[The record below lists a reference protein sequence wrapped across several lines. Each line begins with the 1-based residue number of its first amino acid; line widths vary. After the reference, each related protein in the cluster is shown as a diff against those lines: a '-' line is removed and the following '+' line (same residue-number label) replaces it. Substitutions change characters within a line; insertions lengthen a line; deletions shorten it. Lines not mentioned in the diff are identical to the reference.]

1 MQLRDDTTLPSRGQ
15 ASRVNAP
22 KDGFGSKSVSRR
34 CRLDVRFARKRT
46 RSAPALGERRHRG
59 LARRGIVA
67 LSRLAVVVWPKPSV
81 HTMARQPA
89 RELLD
94 QINPPGEPNDS
105 LDDI

>member
-1 MQLRDDTTLPSRGQ
+1 MG
-15 ASRVNAP
+15 
-22 KDGFGSKSVSRR
+22 KSSECFRMTAGVRTGKAQNEHIFY
-34 CRLDVRFARKRT
+34 RFAPESGT
-46 RSAPALGERRHRG
+46 NLPILELLPPPALSERRHRG
-59 LARRGIVA
+59 LARRAVA
-67 LSRLAVVVWPKPSV
+67 VRRRAVVVWLKASV